1 MPTSYERISDSWR
14 MDTLR
19 VALAFLALDE
29 SAKAAYLPDNFPTV
43 TFHMADSDMD
53 CGNPLAFMA
62 AYCDDACR
70 IEHDSADVTESLLR
84 IIGVLSV
91 LDYDERQPVWRARE
105 IWLGGGGWSSP
116 TLHVWAAVRF
126 LARDA
131 LRRLGW
137 PAEPPSVSCLALL
150 REFSYDVFPASND
163 NV

>member
-19 VALAFLALDE
+19 TALNFLALDDLQ
-29 SAKAAYLPDNFPTV
+29 KAAYLPDNFSTV
-43 TFHMADSDMD
+43 TFHMATGDMD
-53 CGNPLAFMA
+53 CSNPLAFMA
-62 AYCDDACR
+62 AYCEDACR
-70 IEHDSADVTESLLR
+70 IEHDSADVSDSLLR
-84 IIGVLSV
+84 IVGVLSV
-91 LDYDERQPVWRARE
+91 LPYDERQPVWRARE

-126 LARDA
+126 LAEDA

-137 PAEPPSVSCLALL
+137 PAESPSQSCLALL
-150 REFSYDVFPASND
+150 REFSYDAFPGGHA